1 VRVHA
6 TEQRLRDDDSDAST
20 YGAHN
25 RTTALLDRET
35 GPDLTWQFVIDS
47 GGRRV
52 GQFLVQ
58 VGFALFLPT
67 TKVGQSGFPKKRACA
82 LSGYSSTCGVL

>member
-1 VRVHA
+1 
-6 TEQRLRDDDSDAST
+6 
-20 YGAHN
+20 
-25 RTTALLDRET
+25 
-35 GPDLTWQFVIDS
+35 LTWQFVIDS

-67 TKVGQSGFPKKRACA
+67 TKVGQSGFPKK
-82 LSGYSSTCGVL
+82 VLAPSADIKTE